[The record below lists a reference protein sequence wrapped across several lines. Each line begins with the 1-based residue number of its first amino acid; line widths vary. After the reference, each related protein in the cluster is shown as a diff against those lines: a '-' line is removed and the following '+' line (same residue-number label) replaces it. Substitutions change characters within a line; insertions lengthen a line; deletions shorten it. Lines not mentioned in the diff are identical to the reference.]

1 MTQRLLVFHSCRHTG
16 MRVLLL
22 ALLAL
27 AGACGDGSTEPR
39 CPPAELPPGV
49 DLAGATIRYTDDCV
63 PFVRT
68 PDERFA
74 NLPDFPFPPHYAEV
88 DGLRM
93 HYVDEGPRDG
103 PVVLML
109 HGQPTWSY
117 LYRKMIPSLAAAGFR
132 AIAVDHVGMG
142 RSDKPLALDTY
153 RYLRHVEWIKE
164 FMDVVGLEDVTLFC
178 QDWGGLIG
186 LRVVGDRPERFARV
200 VVANT
205 QLPVVPAA
213 FDMRTLFTIPDTIVP
228 DPTVPSQ
235 AGCQESRTVCF
246 SRWIRYSLLNPDF
259 RPSLIMRVAVEAE
272 ISDAELAAYDA
283 PFPAHVYMAAPRTF
297 PSLVVTVNEEPDN
310 LAARAVFDAWEKPL
324 LTIAGRL
331 DLNLGSDATQ
341 GEMRDTVPGAV
352 GQPHHAYPDAGHF
365 LQEDKGADI
374 ARRLIEW
381 MRD

>member
-1 MTQRLLVFHSCRHTG
+1 MMQSSRTRSSFAFLAAVLLV
-16 MRVLLL
+16 
-22 ALLAL
+22 A
-27 AGACGDGSTEPR
+27 ACGDGSTGPSAPD
-39 CPPAELPPGV
+39 CPEAELPPGV
-49 DLAGATIRYTDDCV
+49 DLAGATIRYTEECV

-74 NLPDFPFPPHYAEV
+74 NLPDFPFEPNYAVV

-117 LYRKMIPSLAAAGFR
+117 LYRKMIPPLAAAGFR
-132 AIAVDHVGMG
+132 AIAVDHMGMG

-153 RYLRHVEWIKE
+153 RYLRHVEWIKK
-164 FMDVVGLEDVTLFC
+164 FMDVAGLEDVTLFA

-205 QLPVVPAA
+205 RLPVVPAE
-213 FDMRTLFTIPDTIVP
+213 FDMRSLFSIPDTTVP

-235 AGCQESRTVCF
+235 LGCTVSRQVCF
-246 SRWIRYSLLNPDF
+246 SRWIRFALLNPDF
-259 RPSLIMRVAVEAE
+259 RPSFIMGNGIRTEV
-272 ISDAELAAYDA
+272 SDAELAAYDA

-310 LAARAVFDAWEKPL
+310 LAARAVFDSWEKPL
-324 LTIAGRL
+324 LTLAGRL
-331 DLNLGSDATQ
+331 DLSQGSEATQ
-341 GEMRDTVPGAV
+341 AEMRDTVPGAV

-365 LQEDKGADI
+365 LQEDQGADI

-381 MRD
+381 MRDE